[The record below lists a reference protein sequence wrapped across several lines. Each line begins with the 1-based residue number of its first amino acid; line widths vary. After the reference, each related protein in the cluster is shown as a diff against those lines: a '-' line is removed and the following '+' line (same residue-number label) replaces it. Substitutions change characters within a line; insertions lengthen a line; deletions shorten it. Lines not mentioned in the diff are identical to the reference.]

1 MQLQGTKH
9 SVRYHILPICFI
21 SMLTKIVLFIS
32 IQKRIQTCRA
42 YEKKIYATKNIK
54 KTKKTKNVL
63 ITPKMYWPNKNI

>member
-1 MQLQGTKH
+1 MQRQGTKH

-42 YEKKIYATKNIK
+42 YEKKSMQQKIYK
-54 KTKKTKNVL
+54 KKKR
-63 ITPKMYWPNKNI
+63 KMY